1 MPVIATKR
9 VPRRGMLLL
18 IVLLMLTLFM
28 VTGIAMLTI
37 ATRARTVSRANLTA
51 TNKLAVTD
59 EVLRPVLDKALMAAL
74 RGTPAASPISE
85 SLLADKY
92 GDSSKATGIIT
103 KLPAASSTN
112 PPMLVAT
119 LTAIA
124 PAISHPSRL
133 NGRIVTFKPVA
144 GDGDVCSFRVVTA
157 LPAAADATQ
166 TLCLLRNLAPNRS
179 LTMPTLT
186 CPVVINGREFT
197 PLDAAGTTGPESYDA
212 CDPKNKWLAE
222 AGQQTS
228 FGGAAEVD
236 NDGDGVKDGAWLS
249 GVLPDQGS
257 ALGGTL
263 KFKVSYY
270 IIDLDGRLNVN
281 AQGPAKPPNP
291 ADYTGTPPVPLGMG
305 YGPADVDP
313 SPTLPAPAGATASFP
328 PTCSDAW
335 RNMTAG
341 GAPKTTSTDPSANQ
355 RRAPPLIGTVHG
367 RYGPSGKPG
376 VKDDA
381 TKDYSVTT
389 SGTGNTGT
397 VTAPTTA
404 PAPEKQLQADLK
416 ARMKVY
422 MTPPAAGQVT
432 ATLNSYLPDWNTD
445 PDSTDNPY
453 QSRLDTGAP
462 HFSAPQRPA
471 PGAGGDDNPFTLAEM
486 ERVLRSSDA
495 DAPQLPQ
502 RLAAILEEKADQNR
516 IAITTDSWDTPGL
529 TGGAARKIEDYMAS
543 LPVTAATVATVATG
557 PYAVM
562 SPDVATGVRL
572 DINRTVTTSTAVST
586 AQVFCKHL
594 YSLQLA
600 LGETDKA
607 KAAQWAANVLDF
619 RDSDVKMTYFFYD
632 SNLADGWAADGTM
645 NLITPKPLVFGAE
658 RPEII
663 ITETAAWRNTTT
675 GQSQLFV
682 TLHRPAWNAV
692 CTQMAGK
699 TAVPNREL
707 LDTAL
712 GANNQLDLAKTSVAA
727 ATPAPTTPVVYPI
740 WRLRFEST
748 AVTFSKDVKQAT
760 ATTLPADTA
769 VTAVVTPGTTAPIS
783 IAPNGYLC
791 VHSATPTQYTPG
803 VPALAIS
810 NGSFAFPPGTSTG
823 KVYLERLANPT
834 AAWSSPLNPYVVVDT
849 ATVQI
854 PDVGSGQ
861 PPAKQRRK
869 GPADSAGG
877 TGSDRLKTF
886 WRQEWQSDSSTTLGA
901 YAGANATKPAAWFH
915 WPNRPFIST
924 AELAL
929 VPTGTPDEIL
939 RNYSFPTTSPAAAA
953 GNLILDATIVPSRF
967 TGNTVAFKQCA
978 LATGALKDFSTY
990 GFTKLGIFD
999 TFSQWRE
1006 PGRVNVNTIPAG
1018 SAATIWPALI
1028 GGPQPPTNPFTATSP
1043 ATSIGQLLGVGAGG
1057 AVLAQDYP
1065 ANDPR
1070 DLNALLAIAVPNR
1083 LANVATVRSQVLA
1096 VWVTVEATD
1105 TSANASAP
1113 VTKRLFAIVDRSLP
1127 VGYALG
1133 ENLTAAQCIRLKR
1146 FID

>member
-18 IVLLMLTLFM
+18 LVLLMLTLFM
-28 VTGIAMLTI
+28 VMGIAMLTI

-85 SLLADKY
+85 SILADKY
-92 GDSSKATGIIT
+92 GDSSKANGIIT

-144 GDGDVCSFRVVTA
+144 GDGDVCSFRVVAA

-197 PLDAAGTTGPESYDA
+197 PLDAAGATGPESYDA
-212 CDPKNKWLAE
+212 CDTKNKWLAQ

-404 PAPEKQLQADLK
+404 PAPEKQLQAD
-416 ARMKVY
+416 R
-422 MTPPAAGQVT
+422 
-432 ATLNSYLPDWNTD
+432 
-445 PDSTDNPY
+445 
-453 QSRLDTGAP
+453 
-462 HFSAPQRPA
+462 
-471 PGAGGDDNPFTLAEM
+471 
-486 ERVLRSSDA
+486 
-495 DAPQLPQ
+495 
-502 RLAAILEEKADQNR
+502 
-516 IAITTDSWDTPGL
+516 
-529 TGGAARKIEDYMAS
+529 
-543 LPVTAATVATVATG
+543 
-557 PYAVM
+557 
-562 SPDVATGVRL
+562 
-572 DINRTVTTSTAVST
+572 
-586 AQVFCKHL
+586 
-594 YSLQLA
+594 
-600 LGETDKA
+600 
-607 KAAQWAANVLDF
+607 
-619 RDSDVKMTYFFYD
+619 
-632 SNLADGWAADGTM
+632 
-645 NLITPKPLVFGAE
+645 
-658 RPEII
+658 
-663 ITETAAWRNTTT
+663 
-675 GQSQLFV
+675 
-682 TLHRPAWNAV
+682 
-692 CTQMAGK
+692 
-699 TAVPNREL
+699 
-707 LDTAL
+707 
-712 GANNQLDLAKTSVAA
+712 
-727 ATPAPTTPVVYPI
+727 
-740 WRLRFEST
+740 
-748 AVTFSKDVKQAT
+748 
-760 ATTLPADTA
+760 
-769 VTAVVTPGTTAPIS
+769 
-783 IAPNGYLC
+783 
-791 VHSATPTQYTPG
+791 
-803 VPALAIS
+803 
-810 NGSFAFPPGTSTG
+810 
-823 KVYLERLANPT
+823 
-834 AAWSSPLNPYVVVDT
+834 
-849 ATVQI
+849 
-854 PDVGSGQ
+854 
-861 PPAKQRRK
+861 
-869 GPADSAGG
+869 
-877 TGSDRLKTF
+877 
-886 WRQEWQSDSSTTLGA
+886 
-901 YAGANATKPAAWFH
+901 KPA
-915 WPNRPFIST
+915 
-924 AELAL
+924 
-929 VPTGTPDEIL
+929 
-939 RNYSFPTTSPAAAA
+939 
-953 GNLILDATIVPSRF
+953 
-967 TGNTVAFKQCA
+967 
-978 LATGALKDFSTY
+978 
-990 GFTKLGIFD
+990 
-999 TFSQWRE
+999 
-1006 PGRVNVNTIPAG
+1006 
-1018 SAATIWPALI
+1018 
-1028 GGPQPPTNPFTATSP
+1028 
-1043 ATSIGQLLGVGAGG
+1043 
-1057 AVLAQDYP
+1057 
-1065 ANDPR
+1065 
-1070 DLNALLAIAVPNR
+1070 
-1083 LANVATVRSQVLA
+1083 
-1096 VWVTVEATD
+1096 
-1105 TSANASAP
+1105 
-1113 VTKRLFAIVDRSLP
+1113 
-1127 VGYALG
+1127 
-1133 ENLTAAQCIRLKR
+1133 
-1146 FID
+1146 

>member
-18 IVLLMLTLFM
+18 LVLLMLTLFM
-28 VTGIAMLTI
+28 VMGIAMLTI

-74 RGTPAASPISE
+74 RGTPAASVASPISE
-85 SLLADKY
+85 SILADKY

-103 KLPAASSTN
+103 KKPAGSSTN

-119 LTAIA
+119 LTAIV

-197 PLDAAGTTGPESYDA
+197 PLDAAGATGPESYDA
-212 CDPKNKWLAE
+212 CDTKNKWLAQ

-432 ATLNSYLPDWNTD
+432 ATLNSYLPDWNSD

-502 RLAAILEEKADQNR
+502 RLAAILEEKAEKNR

-529 TGGAARKIEDYMAS
+529 TGVAARKIEDYMAS
-543 LPVTAATVATVATG
+543 LPVTAANVATVATG

-600 LGETDKA
+600 LGETNTA

-632 SNLADGWAADGTM
+632 SNLADGWAADGTL
-645 NLITPKPLVFGAE
+645 NGITPKPLVFGAE

-760 ATTLPADTA
+760 ATTSPARFTSGPPELP
-769 VTAVVTPGTTAPIS
+769 GL
-783 IAPNGYLC
+783 IAASVCRNCARRIEPSSRCFPLMI
-791 VHSATPTQYTPG
+791 
-803 VPALAIS
+803 PALTVVSSS
-810 NGSFAFPPGTSTG
+810 NGLPIAITQSPI
-823 KVYLERLANPT
+823 ERP
-834 AAWSSPLNPYVVVDT
+834 SESP
-849 ATVQI
+849 
-854 PDVGSGQ
+854 S
-861 PPAKQRRK
+861 
-869 GPADSAGG
+869 
-877 TGSDRLKTF
+877 
-886 WRQEWQSDSSTTLGA
+886 
-901 YAGANATKPAAWFH
+901 
-915 WPNRPFIST
+915 
-924 AELAL
+924 
-929 VPTGTPDEIL
+929 
-939 RNYSFPTTSPAAAA
+939 
-953 GNLILDATIVPSRF
+953 
-967 TGNTVAFKQCA
+967 
-978 LATGALKDFSTY
+978 LATGRPRASASRTTARSLS
-990 GFTKLGIFD
+990 GSVLM
-999 TFSQWRE
+999 
-1006 PGRVNVNTIPAG
+1006 
-1018 SAATIWPALI
+1018 SAALNSRPSESRT
-1028 GGPQPPTNPFTATSP
+1028 TTS
-1043 ATSIGQLLGVGAGG
+1043 
-1057 AVLAQDYP
+1057 
-1065 ANDPR
+1065 
-1070 DLNALLAIAVPNR
+1070 
-1083 LANVATVRSQVLA
+1083 
-1096 VWVTVEATD
+1096 
-1105 TSANASAP
+1105 SAP
-1113 VTKRLFAIVDRSLP
+1113 SIT
-1127 VGYALG
+1127 
-1133 ENLTAAQCIRLKR
+1133 
-1146 FID
+1146 